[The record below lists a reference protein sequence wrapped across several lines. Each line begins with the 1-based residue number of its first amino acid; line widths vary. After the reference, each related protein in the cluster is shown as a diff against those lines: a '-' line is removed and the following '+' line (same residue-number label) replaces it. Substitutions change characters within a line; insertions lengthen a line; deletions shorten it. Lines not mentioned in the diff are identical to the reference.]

1 MTSPTG
7 YMSIADGQCSL
18 LITVIQAFRR
28 MEQLSAVTWIHNVGR
43 IDCSEGLVATTPSWK
58 VTHHFCFQLIGP
70 HWSFDLSEPQVAK
83 CALP

>member
-43 IDCSEGLVATTPSWK
+43 IDCSEGLVATTNSILESDPS
-58 VTHHFCFQLIGP
+58 LLLSA
-70 HWSFDLSEPQVAK
+70 HWPTLVI
-83 CALP
+83 